1 MRKKESGLLA
11 FPGEDVA
18 EQTVEIEPAEPLFE
32 RRPAKKKS
40 VKGKARKKKN
50 NQRTMLIILSAA
62 IGLVITAGAVYYVYT
77 QNRIA
82 AEIQAQIEAEQ
93 AELAAQQAQYE
104 EWVNATTF
112 CTGVSVDGTDISG
125 MTMAEA
131 EQTIVD
137 KLNAA
142 LATGT
147 MDLVYNNKPYAF
159 DISSIVSTHNV
170 DTVLEEAFRVGKTG
184 ADYAAVKAELDD
196 TAQNGRV
203 FTLTASYDFAPVTAG
218 VAEIAA
224 QVDAAP
230 VNASISSV
238 DKEARTFAFSEAVE
252 GVIVDQNALIAA
264 ITQAITTGNY
274 NPITIPVTTSPAS
287 ITKADLEGIY
297 KLRAS
302 YSTSFSGSTSNR
314 KYNIRKGAALI
325 NGTVLKPDQVFSTN
339 DTLGDRTYSN
349 GWKEAGAYVSGAVDQ
364 QAGGG
369 VCQLSSTL
377 YNAVVKADL
386 EIVYRQNHSMPV
398 SYIKQGLDATI
409 NSIGNRIDF
418 QFKNNTT
425 TDVIIF
431 AYTSGNDVI
440 FEIYGQPFATSE
452 YDEIKLSS
460 EKTGT
465 IEPSGPTVET
475 LDETMAP
482 GTSEVKVARQNGSKW
497 QSYKNYYLNG
507 KLVRSEKLAASTYK
521 AFAGEIL
528 VGPTVTVVTPDPTIT
543 TPDPGTTTQTNS
555 PEPSTPEPNTPEP
568 VEGGNG

>member
-1 MRKKESGLLA
+1 MRKRENGLLA
-11 FPGEDVA
+11 FSEEDTA
-18 EQTVEIEPAEPLFE
+18 DQTVEIESVEPLFD
-32 RRPAKKKS
+32 RRPPKKKS
-40 VKGKARKKKN
+40 AKGKGKARKRRNRQKK
-50 NQRTMLIILSAA
+50 MLIVLSAA
-62 IGLVITAGAVYYVYT
+62 IGLVITAGAIYYIHM

-82 AEIQAQIEAEQ
+82 AEIQAQIEAEE
-93 AELAAQQAQYE
+93 ARLAAEQAQYE
-104 EWVNATTF
+104 AWINATTF
-112 CTGVSVDGTDISG
+112 FSGVSVDGTDIGG
-125 MTMAEA
+125 MTMSEA
-131 EQTIVD
+131 EQTIVA

-142 LATGT
+142 LATGSI
-147 MDLVYNNKPYAF
+147 DLVYNNKAYPF

-170 DTVLEEAFRVGKTG
+170 DNILEEAFRVGKTG
-184 ADYAAVKAELDD
+184 ADYATVKADIDD
-196 TAQNGRV
+196 AAQNGRS
-203 FTLTASYDFAPVTAG
+203 FTLTASYDFAPVATG
-218 VAEIAA
+218 VAAIAA

-238 DKEARTFAFSEAVE
+238 DKEARTFTFSDAVE
-252 GVIVDQNALIAA
+252 GVIVDQTALIGA
-264 ITQAITTGNY
+264 ITQAITAGNY

-325 NGTVLKPDQVFSTN
+325 NGTVLKPNQVFSTN

-349 GWKEAGAYVSGAVDQ
+349 GWKEAGAYVGGAVDQ

-425 TDVIIF
+425 TDIIIF

-460 EKTGT
+460 KKVDT
-465 IEPSGPTVET
+465 IEPNGPTIET
-475 LDETMAP
+475 LDETLAP
-482 GTSEVKVARQNGSKW
+482 GTTEVKVARQEGSRW
-497 QSYKNYYLNG
+497 QSYKNYYLKG
-507 KLVRSEKLAASTYK
+507 ELVRSEKLAASSYK
-521 AFAGEIL
+521 AFVGEIL
-528 VGPTVTVVTPDPTIT
+528 VGPALNEIT
-543 TPDPGTTTQTNS
+543 
-555 PEPSTPEPNTPEP
+555 PEPSD
-568 VEGGNG
+568 GGVTG